1 MADSS
6 SSSDSS
12 TSGSDLSDFEGAVG
26 QDTMENEVVSF
37 AGIQPWRFEPPGRV
51 VATQERED
59 DIERPRRR
67 CDQDSEEW

>member
-6 SSSDSS
+6 SSSDIS

-26 QDTMENEVVSF
+26 EDTMENEVVSF
-37 AGIQPWRFEPPGRV
+37 TGIQPWRV

-59 DIERPRRR
+59 DIEPPCHR